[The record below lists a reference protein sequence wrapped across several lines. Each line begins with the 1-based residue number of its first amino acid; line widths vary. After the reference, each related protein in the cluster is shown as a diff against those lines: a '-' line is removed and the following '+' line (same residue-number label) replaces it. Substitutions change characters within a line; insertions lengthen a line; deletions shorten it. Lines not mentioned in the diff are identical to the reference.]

1 MMWVPPGFAHGFL
14 VLTESADFLYK
25 TTDYYASQSEA
36 ALRWDDP
43 TIAIPWPLNGAQ
55 PVVAAKDARAPLLG
69 SAALF
74 P

>member
-1 MMWVPPGFAHGFL
+1 MLWIPPGFAHGFF

-25 TTDYYASQSEA
+25 TTDYYAPQAEG

-43 TIAIPWPLNGAQ
+43 SVNIPWPLDGT
-55 PVVAAKDARAPLLG
+55 PPIVASKDAQAPLLVD
-69 SAALF
+69 AALF